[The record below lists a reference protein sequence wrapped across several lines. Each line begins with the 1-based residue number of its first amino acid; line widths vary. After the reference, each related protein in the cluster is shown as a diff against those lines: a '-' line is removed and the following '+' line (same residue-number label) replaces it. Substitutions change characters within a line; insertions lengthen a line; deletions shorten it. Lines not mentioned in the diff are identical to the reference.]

1 MFNIYNTYTRKKEEF
16 KPIKPNKINMYACG
30 LTVYDYAHIGH
41 ARQQVT
47 YDMISRYFKFRGY
60 EVTYVRNITDI
71 DDRII
76 ERANEQGI
84 DYKELTAKFI
94 QAFNEDAEALALE
107 SPTHEPRAT
116 DHIQDIIDIISKLIE
131 KGLAYQV
138 GSDVFYSVRKFK
150 GYGKLSG
157 KNIEDLESGARVDVM
172 ESKKDPLDFALWK
185 AAKADEPTWTSP
197 WGDGR
202 PGWHIECSAMSMKYL
217 GETFDIHG
225 GGRDLIF
232 PHHENEIAQSE
243 GATGKKFVNHWVH
256 NGFLNIDAEKM
267 SKSLGNFLTIR
278 DIVKKHPAEV
288 IRLFIISSHYRSPLD
303 YSDQNIYNAQASL
316 ERFYQT
322 LLRLNEFLSEGKSPD
337 KAEDFSAKLSQ
348 FKKDF
353 IKAMDDD
360 FNSAKVIGQ
369 IFEWVRLLNKALDDK
384 RICIEDAK
392 SFLKAISD
400 IHSVFGVFG
409 SEPRTF
415 LAELKDKA
423 IQKTNIDEAQ
433 IFEFINERKQAR
445 TNKDF
450 KRADEIRDELL
461 AKGII
466 LKDSPDGTTTWS
478 TK

>member
-1 MFNIYNTYTRKKEEF
+1 MNLR
-16 KPIKPNKINMYACG
+16 G
-30 LTVYDYAHIGH
+30 LHH
-41 ARQQVT
+41 
-47 YDMISRYFKFRGY
+47 
-60 EVTYVRNITDI
+60 
-71 DDRII
+71 
-76 ERANEQGI
+76 
-84 DYKELTAKFI
+84 
-94 QAFNEDAEALALE
+94 
-107 SPTHEPRAT
+107 
-116 DHIQDIIDIISKLIE
+116 
-131 KGLAYQV
+131 
-138 GSDVFYSVRKFK
+138 
-150 GYGKLSG
+150 
-157 KNIEDLESGARVDVM
+157 
-172 ESKKDPLDFALWK
+172 
-185 AAKADEPTWTSP
+185 
-197 WGDGR
+197 GR

>member
-197 WGDGR
+197 W
-202 PGWHIECSAMSMKYL
+202 PS
-217 GETFDIHG
+217 
-225 GGRDLIF
+225 
-232 PHHENEIAQSE
+232 
-243 GATGKKFVNHWVH
+243 
-256 NGFLNIDAEKM
+256 
-267 SKSLGNFLTIR
+267 
-278 DIVKKHPAEV
+278 
-288 IRLFIISSHYRSPLD
+288 RLAY
-303 YSDQNIYNAQASL
+303 
-316 ERFYQT
+316 
-322 LLRLNEFLSEGKSPD
+322 
-337 KAEDFSAKLSQ
+337 
-348 FKKDF
+348 
-353 IKAMDDD
+353 
-360 FNSAKVIGQ
+360 
-369 IFEWVRLLNKALDDK
+369 
-384 RICIEDAK
+384 
-392 SFLKAISD
+392 
-400 IHSVFGVFG
+400 
-409 SEPRTF
+409 
-415 LAELKDKA
+415 
-423 IQKTNIDEAQ
+423 
-433 IFEFINERKQAR
+433 
-445 TNKDF
+445 
-450 KRADEIRDELL
+450 
-461 AKGII
+461 
-466 LKDSPDGTTTWS
+466 
-478 TK
+478 